1 MYIGSAICIQEMLYV
16 YRRSYMYIG
25 DAICI

>member
-1 MYIGSAICIQEMLYV
+1 MYIGGPICKLEMLYV

-25 DAICI
+25 PPIYK